1 MIAVKPRQLS
11 APRRGEGKAMDTQGR
26 RATTLVRIATVYLL
40 FGLAVGMYVG
50 ISGQFA
56 FISAHSHV
64 SLVGWTTMALV
75 GLAYLALPA
84 CERSRLAAVHFWLHN
99 VGLPVML
106 GGLMFKAA
114 GRDTAEP
121 FVALGSALVLVAML
135 MFTINVFV
143 NGAVESRLR
152 AASPSRAARESDPA
166 S

>member
-1 MIAVKPRQLS
+1 
-11 APRRGEGKAMDTQGR
+11 
-26 RATTLVRIATVYLL
+26 LL
-40 FGLAVGMYVG
+40 FGLAVGMYMGV
-50 ISGQFA
+50 SGQFA

-99 VGLPVML
+99 VGLPVKML

-121 FVALGSALVLVAML
+121 FCCAGSALVLVADADVHDQCL
-135 MFTINVFV
+135 RERRGGIEV
-143 NGAVESRLR
+143 AVPRRRR
-152 AASPSRAARESDPA
+152 ARRGIRSGPVAGWPCWASAVWRSSV
-166 S
+166 